1 MGQKVATTI
10 VCLLLALNLAAMAVN
25 FASPSAA
32 AVTKLRAHQLESDP
46 DFVLAVRSI
55 VQKCRVNVDLA
66 TVFCPQAR

>member
-1 MGQKVATTI
+1 MGQKVAATI
-10 VCLLLALNLAAMAVN
+10 VCFLLALNLAAMAVN

-32 AVTKLRAHQLESDP
+32 ATTKLRAHQLESDP
-46 DFVLAVRSI
+46 DFVRAVRSI